1 MIVVAT
7 TLTFGSSLQSLV
19 SRPQL
24 YGWNWDYAVQ
34 SSDGY
39 GPVPNQATAMLSSDR
54 TVISSSGVWFA
65 TLQLDGVEVPVLL
78 AYPNAPVSPPIVQ
91 GHGLRTPNQIVLGA
105 TTLAQ
110 LHKHIGDVLQMRYT
124 SGFPPRPIR
133 LLIVGVATLPAIGI
147 AEALHTSMAIGAI
160 VPADN
165 GSLTKQLGPEAYP
178 GCNGP
183 NMVFLRVHGGVDSA
197 GGFAA
202 AQRLATSANA
212 VLSTEPQDSSCGGN
226 QASVLSVQR
235 PAQIMNYRSMGTTP
249 VLLAAG
255 LAFGAVVA
263 LGLALT
269 ASVRRRRRDLAL
281 LKTLGFT
288 QRQLASAIA
297 WQASIAAVG
306 GIAVGIPLG
315 IALGRWLWTLFA
327 QEIGA
332 VPAPTVPMWW
342 VAVAGLAAIILAN
355 VVAAVPGRSAARTPT
370 ALVLH
375 DE

>member
-1 MIVVAT
+1 
-7 TLTFGSSLQSLV
+7 
-19 SRPQL
+19 
-24 YGWNWDYAVQ
+24 
-34 SSDGY
+34 
-39 GPVPNQATAMLSSDR
+39 
-54 TVISSSGVWFA
+54 
-65 TLQLDGVEVPVLL
+65 
-78 AYPNAPVSPPIVQ
+78 
-91 GHGLRTPNQIVLGA
+91 
-105 TTLAQ
+105 
-110 LHKHIGDVLQMRYT
+110 
-124 SGFPPRPIR
+124 
-133 LLIVGVATLPAIGI
+133 
-147 AEALHTSMAIGAI
+147 
-160 VPADN
+160 
-165 GSLTKQLGPEAYP
+165 
-178 GCNGP
+178 
-183 NMVFLRVHGGVDSA
+183 
-197 GGFAA
+197 
-202 AQRLATSANA
+202 
-212 VLSTEPQDSSCGGN
+212 
-226 QASVLSVQR
+226 VQR

-255 LAFGAVVA
+255 LAFGALVA

-297 WQASIAAVG
+297 WQASIATVG
-306 GIAVGIPLG
+306 GIVVGIPLG